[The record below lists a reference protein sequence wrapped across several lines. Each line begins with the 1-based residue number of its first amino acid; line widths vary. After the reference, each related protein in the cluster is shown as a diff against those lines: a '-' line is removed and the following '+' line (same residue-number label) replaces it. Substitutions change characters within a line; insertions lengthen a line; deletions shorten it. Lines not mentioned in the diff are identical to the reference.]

1 MARAGSWGKGGK
13 VRNKSEKKPATSR
26 YSQSAKGKGTKKLD
40 FLLCEQFTVRPIRAS
55 HLALGKGRDGG
66 VYSASWAQRPSGP
79 TPGTVQA
86 GVVRGYTRSLS
97 LTAACPPPGV
107 RPTWRPHRPLCRL
120 RHRQRADGP
129 RDNCG
134 CGPGGGPAEGERD
147 AARAGARGREG
158 RAGTEAAQPAGSCA
172 NVPAIHLRASGTRGA
187 QEAAPLSQQ
196 EERDPLRG
204 PCP

>member
-1 MARAGSWGKGGK
+1 MAGAGSWGKGGK

-26 YSQSAKGKGTKKLD
+26 YSQSAKGKGTKKID
-40 FLLCEQFTVRPIRAS
+40 FLPCEQFTVHPIRAS
-55 HLALGKGRDGG
+55 HLALGRGGGGR

-79 TPGTVQA
+79 SPGTVQA
-86 GVVRGYTRSLS
+86 SVVRGCTRSLS
-97 LTAACPPPGV
+97 LSAACAPPGAH
-107 RPTWRPHRPLCRL
+107 PTWRPARPLCRP
-120 RHRQRADGP
+120 RPRQRADGP
-129 RDNCG
+129 RDSCG
-134 CGPGGGPAEGERD
+134 RGPGGGRAKGERE

-172 NVPAIHLRASGTRGA
+172 NVPAIHVRASGTRGA
-187 QEAAPLSQQ
+187 QEAAPPSQH